1 MSKSLTWWNRD
12 KVKDWVYGA
21 GLICFSALVGTG
33 LIAFVVMALWAVF
46 ILFTLSRPA

>member
-12 KVKDWVYGA
+12 KVKGWVCEI
-21 GLICFSALVGTG
+21 GLICFSALVGAG
-33 LIAFVVMALWAVF
+33 LIAFVVMLLWTLF